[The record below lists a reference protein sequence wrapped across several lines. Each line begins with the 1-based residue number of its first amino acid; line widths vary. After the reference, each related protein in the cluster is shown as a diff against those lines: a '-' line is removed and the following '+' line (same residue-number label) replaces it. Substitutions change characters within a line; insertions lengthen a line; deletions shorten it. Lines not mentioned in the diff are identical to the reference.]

1 MLLYGCVRRSVANV
15 SSIRSM
21 IFYVKTN
28 GNHEIPIIYLYCVSP
43 NGLPSSNIATSMK
56 HKHTK
61 NFCFMLSILSCIH
74 HNSRV
79 DLYSLS
85 QVFDLDK
92 QHTQL
97 WLHTLS
103 GMRYI
108 EKMNTG
114 EYIITER
121 GKNELIYHHVADF
134 RNAWQAWQD
143 IAESI

>member
-1 MLLYGCVRRSVANV
+1 MLLNSCVRTSAARVN
-15 SSIRSM
+15 SIGSM
-21 IFYVKTN
+21 RFYAKTN
-28 GNHEIPIIYLYCVSP
+28 GNHEIPIIYLYCMSL
-43 NGLPSSNIATSMK
+43 NGLSPSNIASSMK

-79 DLYSLS
+79 NLYSLS

-121 GKNELIYHHVADF
+121 GKNELTYHHVADF
-134 RNAWQAWQD
+134 RNAW
-143 IAESI
+143 EP